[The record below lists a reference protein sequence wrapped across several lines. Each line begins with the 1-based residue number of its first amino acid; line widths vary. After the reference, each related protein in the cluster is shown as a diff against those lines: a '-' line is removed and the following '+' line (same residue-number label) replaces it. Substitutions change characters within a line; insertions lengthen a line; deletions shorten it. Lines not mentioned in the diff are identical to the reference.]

1 MEILFHQGKLF
12 KNITYSE
19 KETLNREFEKCS
31 FINCDFSNGVFSS
44 SKFIDCVFSGCNL
57 AMAKLGHCQLNNVTF
72 KDCKLLGVNF
82 SDCSDFLFSVKFDN
96 CVLDYSSMKNMDF
109 TESDLTKSHFINT
122 DLLYTVFFRTIL
134 KEVDFLTALNYNIDP
149 DVNII
154 KKAKFSL
161 NAISGLLNKYDII
174 IE

>member
-1 MEILFHQGKLF
+1 
-12 KNITYSE
+12 
-19 KETLNREFEKCS
+19 
-31 FINCDFSNGVFSS
+31 
-44 SKFIDCVFSGCNL
+44 
-57 AMAKLGHCQLNNVTF
+57 MAKLGHCQLNNVTF

-96 CVLDYSSMKNMDF
+96 CVLDYSLFVKKKMTKTSFINTSMKNMDF